1 VSDDGVGAAARPR
14 LRTVPRDARG
24 FQGQHAGIVTRS
36 MAGAVDALAIV
47 LLAFALMAGWSAVR
61 FLAHPARFSFPR
73 PSLLVD
79 VVVACG
85 IAFLYFTAAWA
96 TSGRTLGAQLLGL
109 RVVNRD
115 GEPVRWGGSAL
126 RSALC
131 VMFPAG
137 LFWTVVSKQ
146 NRSAQDILL
155 RTFVVYDWRPQT
167 PQGPARDLTNQT
179 REGR

>member
-1 VSDDGVGAAARPR
+1 
-14 LRTVPRDARG
+14 
-24 FQGQHAGIVTRS
+24 

-47 LLAFALMAGWSAVR
+47 LLAFALIAGWSAVR

-79 VVVACG
+79 GVVGCG
-85 IAFLYFTAAWA
+85 LAFLYFTAAWA

-109 RVVNRD
+109 RVVNHD
-115 GEPVRWGGSAL
+115 GERVRWGGSAL

-131 VMFPAG
+131 VVFPAG
-137 LFWTVVSKQ
+137 LLWTVVSTQ

-155 RTFVVYDWRPQT
+155 RTLVIYDWRPQT
-167 PQGPARDLTNQT
+167 PQGPAQDLTNQT